1 MSEGNDRICN
11 PISMKELERRWA
23 AVRAAMPAA
32 GFDALVIQGASNLAG
47 TGGYFRWFTGTS
59 ASGSY
64 QQTVIFPRDGLMT
77 LVCHGPWQGD
87 TKLDGSDPLHPG
99 VGRRLTT
106 PAFPAIGYCVG
117 LDPEIV
123 AREIKK
129 SGFAN
134 VGYVGPN
141 NMVFGFGQ
149 KLKELLGNVPFR
161 DATDIVDPIKALKSD
176 EEIGFIRR
184 TAAMQDEILAKTR
197 EHVRPGMKD
206 FEVMAYSHYV
216 GQLLGSETGY
226 FLGTSAP
233 PGQPA
238 FIRPRSQQGR
248 AMQKGDA
255 FFWQAENTGPGGFF
269 VHMGRMCVLGKP
281 SQELIDAHALAVE
294 AQDFTVKMLQP
305 GAACRD
311 IYEEYQAHMRAKKL
325 PEESRLHCHG
335 QGYDVVERPLIRNDE
350 SMKLAA
356 SMNIGINPSWAS
368 AKLFMTVCDN
378 FLIGA
383 DGKAERLHKTPQS
396 IVEL

>member
-1 MSEGNDRICN
+1 MAESDGRICN
-11 PISMKELERRWA
+11 PISTNELKRRWA

-32 GFDALVIQGASNLAG
+32 GFDALIVQGASNLAG
-47 TGGYFRWFTGTS
+47 TGGYFRWFTGIS
-59 ASGSY
+59 PSGSY
-64 QQTVIFPRDGLMT
+64 PQTIIFPQAGLMT
-77 LVCHGPWQGD
+77 HVMHGPWHGE
-87 TKLDGSDPLHPG
+87 TTLDGTDPMHVG
-99 VGRRLTT
+99 VGRRLTS
-106 PAFPAIGYCVG
+106 PAFPGINYCVG

-129 SGFAN
+129 SGFKT
-134 VGYVGPN
+134 VGYVGAN
-141 NMVFGFGQ
+141 HMLFGFGDT
-149 KLKELLGNVPFR
+149 LKQLLGTIALR
-161 DATDIVDPIKALKSD
+161 DATDIVDPIKAVKSE
-176 EEIGFIRR
+176 EEIGLIRR

-197 EHVRPGMKD
+197 EHVRPGMRD

-238 FIRPRSQQGR
+238 FIRPRNQQGR

-255 FFWQAENTGPGGFF
+255 FFWQAENTGPGGLF

-281 SQELIDAHALAVE
+281 SQELVDAHGLAVE
-294 AQDFTVKMLQP
+294 AQRFTVKMLKP
-305 GAACRD
+305 GALCRD
-311 IYEEYQAHMRAKKL
+311 IYAEYQAWMRGRKL
-325 PEESRLHCHG
+325 PEEARLHCHG

-356 SMNIGINPSWAS
+356 NMNIGIHPSWAN
-368 AKLFMTVCDN
+368 ARMFMTVCDN

-383 DGKAERLHKTPQS
+383 DGTAERLHKTPQE